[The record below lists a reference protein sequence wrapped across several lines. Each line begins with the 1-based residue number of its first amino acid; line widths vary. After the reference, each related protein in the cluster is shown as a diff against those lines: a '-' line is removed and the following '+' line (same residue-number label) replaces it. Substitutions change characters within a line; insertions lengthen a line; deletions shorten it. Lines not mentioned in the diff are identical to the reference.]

1 MYLIE
6 VRNAEKYLPCPDTIT
21 REKYLAGH
29 QWLTPA
35 ILATEEGKNRVK
47 VRSQPRMNS
56 LGDSISKITS
66 PKQKRVGGVVQV

>member
-47 VRSQPRMNS
+47 V
-56 LGDSISKITS
+56 
-66 PKQKRVGGVVQV
+66 